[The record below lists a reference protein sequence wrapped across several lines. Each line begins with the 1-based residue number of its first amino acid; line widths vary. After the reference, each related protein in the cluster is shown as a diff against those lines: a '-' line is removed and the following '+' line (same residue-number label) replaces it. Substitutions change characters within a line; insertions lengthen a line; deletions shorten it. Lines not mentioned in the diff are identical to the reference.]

1 MLRRHALWM
10 LGLAALGGC
19 NFRPM
24 LLAKGADDTSVSAD
38 LAAIEIRGPD
48 DRLGYMV
55 RNALLDRINPQSLP
69 VPARYVLNLR
79 LRSRESKLGIQI
91 DSTITRF
98 NLTVTAAFALRDKTT
113 DDILVDTSV
122 ERISSYN
129 VSREP
134 YADLIASQTAE
145 RRAADLVSNDIG
157 MVLAAYF
164 ARPAP
169 APTT

>member
-1 MLRRHALWM
+1 M
-10 LGLAALGGC
+10 LGLAAVLGGC

-91 DSTITRF
+91 DRRREVRSTSASTPNFCAKRWSSPGEAGRSWRSTKWVLMRRSAK
-98 NLTVTAAFALRDKTT
+98 NRKALRVPGLLRMPK
-113 DDILVDTSV
+113 IWTS
-122 ERISSYN
+122 
-129 VSREP
+129 
-134 YADLIASQTAE
+134 
-145 RRAADLVSNDIG
+145 
-157 MVLAAYF
+157 M
-164 ARPAP
+164 AP
-169 APTT
+169 NLHQKGA